1 MKWRLHHCIL
11 ACAAFITVDRQSS
24 HAAAPDAPDGRV
36 SASAELDSAR
46 AREFWS
52 FQPVKL
58 PPVPKSQSSTFK
70 VQNPVDAF
78 VLARLQ
84 EKGLEPAPPASKAE
98 LIRRLCFDLT
108 GLPPTPEEVKAFVQD
123 RSPDA

>member
-1 MKWRLHHCIL
+1 MKWRSHHCAL

-24 HAAAPDAPDGRV
+24 EAAGPDPRDDRV
-36 SASAELDSAR
+36 AASTELDFTK
-46 AREFWS
+46 AREFWA
-52 FQPVKL
+52 FQPVRL
-58 PPVPKSQSSTFK
+58 PPVPKAQSSRFK